1 MLIGLIILLRSNLK
15 RFEKNYISRGLNRLI
30 LSLFFMFLGPT
41 IVFSAFKNEGHEF
54 YYFVL
59 ILGTIFCLMA
69 VYLLYSGIMT
79 IVKSLSEEENNNFQG

>member
-1 MLIGLIILLRSNLK
+1 
-15 RFEKNYISRGLNRLI
+15 
-30 LSLFFMFLGPT
+30 MFLGPT

-69 VYLLYSGIMT
+69 VYLLYSGIMK
-79 IVKSLSEEENNNFQG
+79 IIKSLSEEENNNFEG

>member
-1 MLIGLIILLRSNLK
+1 MV
-15 RFEKNYISRGLNRLI
+15 RGLNRLI
-30 LSLFFMFLGPT
+30 LSLFFMFLGPI

-79 IVKSLSEEENNNFQG
+79 IVKSLSDKENNNF

>member
-1 MLIGLIILLRSNLK
+1 MK
-15 RFEKNYISRGLNRLI
+15 KNYISKGLNRLV

-79 IVKSLSEEENNNFQG
+79 IVRNLSEEENNNFKK

>member
-1 MLIGLIILLRSNLK
+1 MT
-15 RFEKNYISRGLNRLI
+15 RGLNRLI

-41 IVFSAFKNEGHEF
+41 IVFSDFKNEGHEF

-79 IVKSLSEEENNNFQG
+79 IVKSLSDKENNNF

>member
-1 MLIGLIILLRSNLK
+1 
-15 RFEKNYISRGLNRLI
+15 
-30 LSLFFMFLGPT
+30 MFLGPT
-41 IVFSAFKNEGHEF
+41 IVFSAFKNKGHEF

-79 IVKSLSEEENNNFQG
+79 IVKNLSEEENNNFKK

>member
-1 MLIGLIILLRSNLK
+1 M
-15 RFEKNYISRGLNRLI
+15 SRGLNRLI

-59 ILGTIFCLMA
+59 ILGTIFCLIA

-79 IVKSLSEEENNNFQG
+79 IIKSLSDEENNNFQG

>member
-1 MLIGLIILLRSNLK
+1 MA
-15 RFEKNYISRGLNRLI
+15 RGLNRLI

-59 ILGTIFCLMA
+59 ILGTILCLMA

-79 IVKSLSEEENNNFQG
+79 IVRNLSEEENNNFKK

>member
-1 MLIGLIILLRSNLK
+1 
-15 RFEKNYISRGLNRLI
+15 
-30 LSLFFMFLGPT
+30 MFLGPT
-41 IVFSAFKNEGHEF
+41 IVFSAFKNKGHEF

-79 IVKSLSEEENNNFQG
+79 IVRNLSEEENNNFKK

>member
-15 RFEKNYISRGLNRLI
+15 RFEKNYMARGLNRLI

>member
-1 MLIGLIILLRSNLK
+1 
-15 RFEKNYISRGLNRLI
+15 
-30 LSLFFMFLGPT
+30 MFLGPT

-59 ILGTIFCLMA
+59 ILGMIFCLMA

-79 IVKSLSEEENNNFQG
+79 IIKSLSEDENNNFQG